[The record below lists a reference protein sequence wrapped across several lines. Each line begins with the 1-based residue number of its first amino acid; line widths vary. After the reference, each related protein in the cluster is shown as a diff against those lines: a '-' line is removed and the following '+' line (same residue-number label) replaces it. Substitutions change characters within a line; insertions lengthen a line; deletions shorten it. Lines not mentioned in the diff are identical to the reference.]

1 MLVFCLLIMK
11 GLWCVDSSNGPGM
24 FDPMVTCFCDQYL
37 VIYYWFIDIS
47 RVYKLMLF
55 DLATK
60 ECKKVELPEGT
71 RVATKD

>member
-1 MLVFCLLIMK
+1 
-11 GLWCVDSSNGPGM
+11 M

-37 VIYYWFIDIS
+37 VIYYWLIDIS

-71 RVATKD
+71 RVAMKEQENGDDEDKEDFVFGDSETE